1 MEKAETEESGA
12 SKTNP
17 ISPDPGENTDDPGEN
32 TPDPGENTDLRDFT
46 AADLGR
52 QWSRGGTG
60 GI

>member
-1 MEKAETEESGA
+1 MEKAETEESCT

-17 ISPDPGENTDDPGEN
+17 ISPDPGENTD
-32 TPDPGENTDLRDFT
+32 LKDFT